1 MAKNSAEKIKQDK
14 NKLIKEL
21 TKNARQ
27 STNELSDKL
36 DFSRQKIWRMIKE
49 IEENGDIW
57 GYSAVVENY
66 GENQNIY
73 FALIKQNIPYLSN
86 IDEVIK
92 NVKAD
97 NSEKIGIKLIG
108 LFYTNGPYDGICMF
122 AAKDIRD
129 AKKYLGYITKQYKDY
144 IIQIELIESVF
155 PLIKCGIIN
164 PNIDELKKYAIEE

>member
-1 MAKNSAEKIKQDK
+1 MAKNSVEKILQDK

-21 TKNARQ
+21 TENARQ

-36 DFSRQKIWRMIKE
+36 GFSRQKIWRMIKD
-49 IEENGDIW
+49 IEESGDIW

-66 GENQNIY
+66 GDNYNIY

-86 IDEVIK
+86 IGEIIK

-97 NSEKIGIKLIG
+97 NSGKIGVKLIG

-122 AAKDIRD
+122 AAKELKD
-129 AKKYLGYITKQYKDY
+129 AKKYLGYITKQYKDFV
-144 IIQIELIESVF
+144 ISIDLVENVF
-155 PLIKCGIIN
+155 PLVKCGIVN
-164 PNIDELKKYAIEE
+164 PKIDELKNYAVE